1 MKVRA
6 ACLRHPNIL
15 LTSAVAESLQ
25 LYVKTWCP
33 WCVRAKAFLD
43 AEGYRY
49 EEIDVEASRENYA
62 MMIQLSGQRL
72 TPTLVVGEKVL
83 PDFGP
88 EELKEFLARHC
99 IVP

>member
-1 MKVRA
+1 MTE
-6 ACLRHPNIL
+6 P
-15 LTSAVAESLQ
+15 LQ

-43 AEGYRY
+43 AGGYRY
-49 EEIDVEASRENYA
+49 QEIDVEANREDYA
-62 MMIQLSGQRL
+62 TMIHLSGQSL
-72 TPTLVVGEKVL
+72 TPTLVVGDKVL

-88 EELKEFLARHC
+88 EELRDFLARHC